1 MDFQV
6 ISFIIT
12 VVTGVV
18 SVVLAVFAIWL
29 AKSSE
34 RESQANFER
43 TQNTMRDYYEK
54 TKDVLAEIDKRAT
67 VTERSVTDSQRQLLD
82 TVTNLLNETVV
93 PAKPDFGEQMMA
105 EFLQNMMKEPAKANE
120 FMAVLQSLAEISHA
134 PHNQGPKQLPKSQKT
149 PGRRKS

>member
-93 PAKPDFGEQMMA
+93 PAKPDFGQQVGLEFFQRMIQEPDKAPQLMAAIQPLIEQT
-105 EFLQNMMKEPAKANE
+105 ETQQQSKSLQRSKAKGT
-120 FMAVLQSLAEISHA
+120 S
-134 PHNQGPKQLPKSQKT
+134 
-149 PGRRKS
+149 RRQRS

>member
-67 VTERSVTDSQRQLLD
+67 VTEKTVTDSQQQLLD
-82 TVTNLLNETVV
+82 TVTNILKEMAV
-93 PAKPDFGEQMMA
+93 PTKPDIGEQMGM
-105 EFLQNMMKEPAKANE
+105 EFLQSWIRDPEQATKSLE
-120 FMAVLQSLAEISHA
+120 VLQTFADRTTEQQI
-134 PHNQGPKQLPKSQKT
+134 QRPKQQLGAQRKA
-149 PGRRKS
+149 GRRKP